1 MCMLGQGHNKLWV
14 YFGKNR
20 TQMHPHLLAGIF
32 NGNQYVKLSSDH
44 KKVQKS
50 LQSKNIFEPLANAWQ
65 FFTQ

>member
-1 MCMLGQGHNKLWV
+1 
-14 YFGKNR
+14 
-20 TQMHPHLLAGIF
+20 MHPHLLAGIF